1 MQSLEVISVNI
12 WNILISL
19 LNLLIIFL
27 LFKKFLYKPVRKVLD
42 KRKTSIDEQYDAA
55 KQAQESA
62 EADKQAYEDKL
73 STVQD
78 EADEMIKKAAAT
90 ADRRST
96 KIIDDA
102 KEKADGIIRQAHSEV
117 ELERKKASDD
127 IKREIADV
135 SALLTEKVLE
145 REINENDHRE
155 FIDSFIQGI
164 GDGNGTD
171 DQ

>member
-12 WNILISL
+12 WDILISL
-19 LNLLIIFL
+19 CNLLIIFL

-42 KRKTSIDEQYDAA
+42 KRKGAIDEQYAVAEEA
-55 KQAQESA
+55 KQSA
-62 EADKQAYEDKL
+62 LNDKQVYEMKL
-73 STVQD
+73 RTAQD
-78 EADEMIKKAAAT
+78 EADEMIKSAAAT
-90 ADRRST
+90 ADRRSA

-117 ELERKKASDD
+117 ELEKKKAEDE
-127 IKREIADV
+127 IRHQIADV

-145 REINENDHRE
+145 REINEEDHRD

-164 GDGNGTD
+164 GEDNGTGD
-171 DQ
+171 

>member
-12 WNILISL
+12 WDILISL
-19 LNLLIIFL
+19 CNLLIIFL
-27 LFKKFLYKPVRKVLD
+27 LFKRFLYKPVRKVLD
-42 KRKTSIDEQYDAA
+42 KRKGAIDEQYSAAELA
-55 KQAQESA
+55 KQNAL
-62 EADKQAYEDKL
+62 ADKQAYELKL
-73 STVQD
+73 QTVQA
-78 EADEMIKKAAAT
+78 EADEMIKSAAVT
-90 ADRRST
+90 ADKRGA

-164 GDGNGTD
+164 GEDDGTGE
-171 DQ
+171 

>member
-12 WNILISL
+12 WDILISL
-19 LNLLIIFL
+19 CNLLIIFL

-42 KRKTSIDEQYDAA
+42 KRKGAIDEQYNAA
-55 KQAQESA
+55 EEARQSA
-62 EADKQAYEDKL
+62 LNDKQVYEMKL
-73 STVQD
+73 RTAQD
-78 EADEMIKKAAAT
+78 EADEMIKSAAAT
-90 ADRRST
+90 ADRRSA

-117 ELERKKASDD
+117 ELEKKKASDE
-127 IKREIADV
+127 IRHQIADV

-145 REINENDHRE
+145 REINEEDHRD

-164 GDGNGTD
+164 GEDNGTGD
-171 DQ
+171 

>member
-12 WNILISL
+12 WDILISL

-42 KRKTSIDEQYDAA
+42 KRKGAIDEQYNAAEEA
-55 KQAQESA
+55 KQSA
-62 EADKQAYEDKL
+62 LNDKQVYEMKL
-73 STVQD
+73 RSAQD
-78 EADEMIKKAAAT
+78 EADEMIKNAAAT
-90 ADRRST
+90 ADRRSA

-102 KEKADGIIRQAHSEV
+102 KDKADGIIRQAHSEV
-117 ELERKKASDD
+117 ELEKKKAEDE
-127 IKREIADV
+127 IRHQIADV

-145 REINENDHRE
+145 REINEKDHRE

-164 GDGNGTD
+164 GEDNGTGD
-171 DQ
+171 

>member
-12 WNILISL
+12 WDILISL

-42 KRKTSIDEQYDAA
+42 KRKGAIDEEYAAAEEA
-55 KQAQESA
+55 KQSA
-62 EADKQAYEDKL
+62 LNDKQTYEMKL
-73 STVQD
+73 RTAQD

-90 ADRRST
+90 ADRRSA
-96 KIIDDA
+96 KIVDDA

-117 ELERKKASDD
+117 ELEKKKAEDE
-127 IKREIADV
+127 IRHQIADV

-145 REINENDHRE
+145 REINEKDHRE

-164 GDGNGTD
+164 GEDNGTGD
-171 DQ
+171 

>member
-12 WNILISL
+12 WDILISL

-42 KRKTSIDEQYDAA
+42 KRKGAIDEQYNAAEEA
-55 KQAQESA
+55 KQSA
-62 EADKQAYEDKL
+62 LNDKQVYEMKL
-73 STVQD
+73 RSAQD
-78 EADEMIKKAAAT
+78 EADEMIKNAAAT
-90 ADRRST
+90 ADRRSA
-96 KIIDDA
+96 KIVDDA

-117 ELERKKASDD
+117 ELEKKKAEDE
-127 IKREIADV
+127 IRHQIADV

-145 REINENDHRE
+145 REINEKDHRE

-164 GDGNGTD
+164 GEDNGTGD
-171 DQ
+171 